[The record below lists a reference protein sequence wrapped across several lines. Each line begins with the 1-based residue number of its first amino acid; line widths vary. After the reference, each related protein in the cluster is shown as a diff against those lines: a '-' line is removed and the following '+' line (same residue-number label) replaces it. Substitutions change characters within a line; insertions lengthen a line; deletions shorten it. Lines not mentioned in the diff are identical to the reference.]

1 MEEERGLD
9 QVTEVTST
17 SWFQRLGQAFA
28 GVLIGLLL
36 IPVSVVLL
44 FWNEGRAI
52 KTARGLDEGAGI
64 VRTVAADRVDP
75 SNDGRL
81 VYVTGMLSAG
91 GPVVDTDF
99 GIKASAVRLARHVE
113 MYLWKEETQT
123 DSRTKLG
130 GGEERTTT
138 YKYVRAWSDKP
149 VDSTRFKD
157 PRGHTNPFMTYQ
169 GRESISP
176 GTRLG
181 SFAVPDAMLRG
192 FGEPRPLPATD
203 AQANAL
209 QIRVNKPVMVLDGI
223 LYVGRDPAQPAVGD
237 MKISFFEV
245 PPQPA
250 SVVARQAGA
259 GFVPFTTHEG
269 TTVDLIAA
277 GTVPATE
284 MFKAAQHEN
293 ATVTWIVRAIGAA
306 VMFMGFGLIL
316 RPLGV
321 LGDVIPI
328 LGDVVRAGAG
338 VAGLLCTAAVAP
350 IVIAIGWLWYRPLIG
365 IAIILAGAAATFGL
379 VRLVRPRSR
388 HRAPA

>member
-1 MEEERGLD
+1 
-9 QVTEVTST
+9 
-17 SWFQRLGQAFA
+17 
-28 GVLIGLLL
+28 
-36 IPVSVVLL
+36 
-44 FWNEGRAI
+44 
-52 KTARGLDEGAGI
+52 
-64 VRTVAADRVDP
+64 
-75 SNDGRL
+75 
-81 VYVTGMLSAG
+81 
-91 GPVVDTDF
+91 
-99 GIKASAVRLARHVE
+99 
-113 MYLWKEETQT
+113 
-123 DSRTKLG
+123 
-130 GGEERTTT
+130 
-138 YKYVRAWSDKP
+138 
-149 VDSTRFKD
+149 
-157 PRGHTNPFMTYQ
+157 
-169 GRESISP
+169 
-176 GTRLG
+176 
-181 SFAVPDAMLRG
+181 
-192 FGEPRPLPATD
+192 
-203 AQANAL
+203 
-209 QIRVNKPVMVLDGI
+209 MVLDGI

-293 ATVTWIVRAIGAA
+293 AILTWIVRAIGAA
-306 VMFMGFGLIL
+306 FMFMGFGLIL